1 MKLKYNILFL
11 LVVSFFYSTSFA
23 QSSTAVI
30 TQETINSQEGYP
42 VDARPLLE
50 RFSRAHGID
59 LENLEPIPPKL
70 GKVAWSFTVGSPGP
84 YQNGWYAHNLT
95 NYNPNTGTGFYATPA
110 TCRAVGDN
118 CYIFVEDAQWNNGR
132 VDQDAVNKVLEA
144 FDSKNALPNST
155 MGIYDKNVE
164 FFGNPPNVDGDQRIV
179 ILILDIIDGYT
190 EGGAYTAGYFWSYNQ
205 GNGSTSAPSNK
216 AEVFYLDANPLNLKS
231 STGINTGMSITAH
244 EFQHMIHWESFRGTG
259 ATSQTFINESMSE
272 LASFING
279 YQLRSTDRFAGE
291 PNQFLFEWRGGN
303 DVLIDYSRA
312 ARFSLY
318 LKEQFG
324 DDFFRKYHQNKLT
337 DINGINTALMTM
349 SPTSSRRFAD
359 IIEDWFVANYLHNV
373 SYNSKFGYTLANQPK
388 SSSLLILN
396 PNVSLTTDN
405 VYKYGARY
413 LTYKGGSNL
422 NITFNNFGNSG
433 IKVRAMKIGTGTT
446 EVVNVP
452 MNATFSVPDFGT
464 TYNEVTFVIYY
475 NNVSLGA
482 LDNDKGP
489 HNFSYTSSGS
499 FTTSITTELEYDTPY
514 NDSYT
519 IGIEANSKQGVVFE
533 GVSSS
538 RLNKIKVYLN
548 SNNNSLPGEVWSYTG
563 SSAAPLGSKLS
574 TSFTATN
581 PNTTGS
587 WIEIDVANQN
597 ISTVNRFL
605 IVFQIAANASN
616 GGTMVLLAK
625 KPGTT
630 FGNSIF
636 YRPSTASW
644 IYYTDGAGNI
654 WLNRIRAIVEIPTGI
669 GTEEVELLPVAYS
682 LEQNYPNPFNPE
694 TVISFSL
701 PRTGNVRIKVYD
713 VLGKEIKTILSEERM
728 AGNHKIYWNATD
740 DYGRRV
746 SSGVY
751 FYTISSGDFV
761 QTKKMVLMK

>member
-1 MKLKYNILFL
+1 MKLKYKILFL
-11 LVVSFFYSTSFA
+11 LVVSFFYTTSFA
-23 QSSTAVI
+23 QSSAAVI

-42 VDARPLLE
+42 VDPRPLLE
-50 RFSRAHGID
+50 KLSKAAGID
-59 LENLEPIPPKL
+59 LNNIEPVPPRL
-70 GKVAWSFTVGSPGP
+70 GKVAWNFNVGSKGP
-84 YQNGWYAHNLT
+84 YSDGWWAHDLS
-95 NYNPNTGTGFYATPA
+95 GTIISFYQTPA

-132 VDQDAVNKVLEA
+132 VDQAAVNKILEA

-155 MGIYDKNVE
+155 KGIYDTNVE
-164 FFGNPPNVDGDQRIV
+164 FFGNPPNVDLDQRII
-179 ILILDIIDGYT
+179 ILILDVIDGYT
-190 EGGAYTAGYFWSYNQ
+190 EGGAYTAGYFYSYNQ
-205 GNGSTSAPSNK
+205 GNASNSNK
-216 AEVFYLDANPLNLKS
+216 AEVFYLDANPLNLKTATGNS
-231 STGINTGMSITAH
+231 SLETGLSITAH

-259 ATSQTFINESMSE
+259 TTSQTFINESMSE

-279 YQLRSTDRFAGE
+279 YQLRSTDRFAVE
-291 PNQFLFEWRGGN
+291 PNQFLFEWRDGN

-324 DDFFRKYHQNKLT
+324 DEFFRKYHQNKIT

-349 SPTSSRRFAD
+349 SPSSSRRFAD

-373 SYNSKFGYTLANQPK
+373 SYNSKFGYTLANQQK
-388 SSSLLILN
+388 SSSLLIVN

-452 MNATFSVPDFGT
+452 LNTTFSVPDFGT
-464 TYNEVTFVIYY
+464 TFNEVTFVIYY

-489 HNFSYTSSGS
+489 HNFSYTSSGTVTNS
-499 FTTSITTELEYDTPY
+499 TTELAYDTPY

-574 TSFTATN
+574 TSITATN

-636 YRPSTASW
+636 YRPSTGTW
-644 IYYTDGAGNI
+644 IYFTDGAGNI

-701 PRTGNVRIKVYD
+701 PKSGNVQIKVYD
-713 VLGKEIKTILSEERM
+713 VLGKEIKTLMSEDRT

-740 DYGRRV
+740 DHGRRV

-751 FYTISSGDFV
+751 FYTISSGDFI